1 MSKMG
6 YLTTRGSFSVNMDDI
21 DALKRELQ
29 QTRLAYQM
37 AVAINHLKSSFL
49 GRVAHE
55 LRSPLSSM
63 ISIHQMILA
72 DLCES
77 PAEERQFIAQGQLAG
92 RKLMAML
99 DEMINLSKLESGTI
113 PLEREIF
120 SLTKLWEDWA
130 SLTYLQAANR
140 NIQLKFSP
148 LTDDI
153 AIIADYQC
161 LSSALVLLVDAAIAN
176 LGSGSICI
184 SVSALDEK
192 KVTISLE
199 FTGEMALWPM
209 PEISSLSLE
218 SKPEEVKQ
226 FTQVLGFSPSLK
238 FQLAKGIIEVS
249 GGEMSL
255 DRIDNNSQDK
265 LTEIVFSLP
274 RSPDRKTPRD
284 ND

>member
-63 ISIHQMILA
+63 ISLHQMILA

-77 PAEERQFIAQGQLAG
+77 PAEEREFIAQGQLAG

-113 PLEREIF
+113 PLDQEIF
-120 SLTKLWEDWA
+120 SFTKLWEDWA

-140 NIQLKFSP
+140 NIKLKFSP

-153 AIIADYQC
+153 AIIADYQR
-161 LSSALVLLVDAAIAN
+161 LFSALVLLVDTVIAN
-176 LGSGSICI
+176 LTSGSICI
-184 SVSALDEK
+184 SVGALGEK
-192 KVTISLE
+192 KVTIVLE
-199 FTGEMALWPM
+199 FPGEIALWQM
-209 PEISSLSLE
+209 PEISPLSLE
-218 SKPEEVKQ
+218 SNQEEVKQ
-226 FTQVLGFSPSLK
+226 FTQALGFSPSLK

-255 DRIDNNSQDK
+255 DQIDNNSQDK
-265 LTEIVFSLP
+265 LTRIVFSLP
-274 RSPDRKTPRD
+274 RSPDRKNPRD

>member
-1 MSKMG
+1 MG

-63 ISIHQMILA
+63 ISLHQMILA

-77 PAEERQFIAQGQLAG
+77 PAEEREFIAQGQLAG

-120 SLTKLWEDWA
+120 SLTKLWQDWA

-192 KVTISLE
+192 KVTITLE

-255 DRIDNNSQDK
+255 DQIDNNSQDK
-265 LTEIVFSLP
+265 LTRIVFSLP

>member
-63 ISIHQMILA
+63 ISLHQMILA

-161 LSSALVLLVDAAIAN
+161 LSSALVLLVDAAVAN

-192 KVTISLE
+192 KVTITLE

-255 DRIDNNSQDK
+255 NQIDNNSQDK

>member
-29 QTRLAYQM
+29 QTRLAYHM
-37 AVAINHLKSSFL
+37 AVAINRLKSSFL
-49 GRVAHE
+49 GQVAHE

-63 ISIHQMILA
+63 ISLHQLILA

-77 PAEERQFIAQGQLAG
+77 PAEEREFIAQGQLAG

-120 SLTKLWEDWA
+120 SLTKLWQDWA
-130 SLTYLQAANR
+130 SLTHLQAANR

-161 LSSALVLLVDAAIAN
+161 LSSAFVLLVDAAIAN

-184 SVSALDEK
+184 SVSTLDEK
-192 KVTISLE
+192 KVTIRLE
-199 FTGEMALWPM
+199 FPGEISLWQM
-209 PEISSLSLE
+209 PEIYPLSLE
-218 SKPEEVKQ
+218 SKLEEVKQ
-226 FTQVLGFSPSLK
+226 FTQALGLSPGLK

-255 DRIDNNSQDK
+255 DQIDNNSQDK
-265 LTEIVFSLP
+265 LTRIVFSLP

>member
-1 MSKMG
+1 
-6 YLTTRGSFSVNMDDI
+6 MDDI

-63 ISIHQMILA
+63 ISLHQMILA

-77 PAEERQFIAQGQLAG
+77 PAEEREFIAQGQLAG

-113 PLEREIF
+113 PLDQEIF

-140 NIQLKFSP
+140 NIKLKFSP

-153 AIIADYQC
+153 AIIADYQR
-161 LSSALVLLVDAAIAN
+161 LFSALVLLVDAAIAN
-176 LGSGSICI
+176 LTSGSICI
-184 SVSALDEK
+184 SVSALGEK
-192 KVTISLE
+192 KVTITLE
-199 FTGEMALWPM
+199 FPGEIPLWPM

-226 FTQVLGFSPSLK
+226 FTQALGFSPSLK

-255 DRIDNNSQDK
+255 DQIDNNSQDK
-265 LTEIVFSLP
+265 LTRIVFSLP
-274 RSPDRKTPRD
+274 RSPDRKNPRD

>member
-1 MSKMG
+1 
-6 YLTTRGSFSVNMDDI
+6 MDDI

-77 PAEERQFIAQGQLAG
+77 SAEEREFIAQGQLAG

-161 LSSALVLLVDAAIAN
+161 LSSALVLLVDAAVAN

-255 DRIDNNSQDK
+255 DQIDNNSQDK
-265 LTEIVFSLP
+265 LTRIVFSLP
-274 RSPDRKTPRD
+274 RSPDRKNPRD

>member
-77 PAEERQFIAQGQLAG
+77 SAEEREFIAQGQLAG

-120 SLTKLWEDWA
+120 SLTKLWQDWA

-176 LGSGSICI
+176 PGSGSICI

-199 FTGEMALWPM
+199 FTGEIPLWPM

>member
-49 GRVAHE
+49 GQVAHE

-63 ISIHQMILA
+63 ISLHQLILA

-77 PAEERQFIAQGQLAG
+77 PAEEREFIAQGQLAG

-120 SLTKLWEDWA
+120 SLTKLWQDWA

-192 KVTISLE
+192 KVTITLE

-265 LTEIVFSLP
+265 LTRIVFSLP
-274 RSPDRKTPRD
+274 RSPDRKTPLD

>member
-1 MSKMG
+1 
-6 YLTTRGSFSVNMDDI
+6 MDDI

-77 PAEERQFIAQGQLAG
+77 SAEEREFIAQGQLAG

-192 KVTISLE
+192 KVTITLE

-255 DRIDNNSQDK
+255 NQIDNNSQDK

>member
-1 MSKMG
+1 MSRMG
-6 YLTTRGSFSVNMDDI
+6 CLTTRSSFSVNMDDI

-29 QTRLAYQM
+29 QTRLAYHM

-49 GRVAHE
+49 ARFAHE

-63 ISIHQMILA
+63 ISLHQLILA

-77 PAEERQFIAQGQLAG
+77 PAEEREFIAQGQLAG

-120 SLTKLWEDWA
+120 SLTKLWQDWA

-140 NIQLKFSP
+140 NIKLKFSP

-176 LGSGSICI
+176 LASGSICI
-184 SVSALDEK
+184 SVSTLCEK
-192 KVTISLE
+192 KVTIVLE
-199 FTGEMALWPM
+199 FLGEIPLWQM
-209 PEISSLSLE
+209 PEISPLSLE
-218 SKPEEVKQ
+218 SKLEEVKQ
-226 FTQVLGFSPSLK
+226 FTQALGLSPGLK

-255 DRIDNNSQDK
+255 DQIDNNSQDK
-265 LTEIVFSLP
+265 LTGIVFSLP
-274 RSPDRKTPRD
+274 RSLDRETPRD

>member
-1 MSKMG
+1 
-6 YLTTRGSFSVNMDDI
+6 MDDI

-29 QTRLAYQM
+29 QTRLAYHM

-63 ISIHQMILA
+63 ISLHQMILA

-77 PAEERQFIAQGQLAG
+77 PAEEREFIAQGQLAG

-99 DEMINLSKLESGTI
+99 DEMINLSKLESGTL

-176 LGSGSICI
+176 PGSGSICI

-199 FTGEMALWPM
+199 FTGEIPLWPM

>member
-49 GRVAHE
+49 GQVAHE

-63 ISIHQMILA
+63 ISLHQMILA

-77 PAEERQFIAQGQLAG
+77 PAEEREFIAQGQLAG
-92 RKLMAML
+92 CKLMAML

-113 PLEREIF
+113 PLDQEIF

-130 SLTYLQAANR
+130 SLTHLQAANR
-140 NIQLKFSP
+140 NIKLKFSP

-153 AIIADYQC
+153 AIIADYQR
-161 LSSALVLLVDAAIAN
+161 LFSALVLLVDAAIAN
-176 LGSGSICI
+176 LTSGSICI
-184 SVSALDEK
+184 SVRALGEK
-192 KVTISLE
+192 KVTITLE
-199 FTGEMALWPM
+199 FSGEMALWQM
-209 PEISSLSLE
+209 PEISTLSLE

-226 FTQVLGFSPSLK
+226 FTQALGLSPGLK

-255 DRIDNNSQDK
+255 DQIDNNSQDK
-265 LTEIVFSLP
+265 LTRIVFSLP

>member
-1 MSKMG
+1 MSRMG

-63 ISIHQMILA
+63 ISLHQMILA

-77 PAEERQFIAQGQLAG
+77 PAEEREFIAQGQLAG
-92 RKLMAML
+92 CKLMAML

-113 PLEREIF
+113 PLEQEIF

-130 SLTYLQAANR
+130 SLTHLQAANR
-140 NIQLKFSP
+140 NIKLKFSP

-153 AIIADYQC
+153 AIIADYQR
-161 LSSALVLLVDAAIAN
+161 LFSALVLLVDAAIAN
-176 LGSGSICI
+176 LRTGSICI

-192 KVTISLE
+192 KVTITLE

-226 FTQVLGFSPSLK
+226 FTQALGLSPGLK

-249 GGEMSL
+249 EGEMSL
-255 DRIDNNSQDK
+255 DQIDNNSQDK
-265 LTEIVFSLP
+265 LTRIVFSLP
-274 RSPDRKTPRD
+274 RSPDRKNPRD

>member
-1 MSKMG
+1 MG

-63 ISIHQMILA
+63 ISLHQMILA

-77 PAEERQFIAQGQLAG
+77 PAEEREFIAQGQLAG

-120 SLTKLWEDWA
+120 SLTKLWQDWA

-192 KVTISLE
+192 KVTITLE

-265 LTEIVFSLP
+265 LTRIVFSLP
-274 RSPDRKTPRD
+274 RSPDRKTPLD

>member
-63 ISIHQMILA
+63 ISLHQMILA

-77 PAEERQFIAQGQLAG
+77 PAEEREFIAQGQLAG

-176 LGSGSICI
+176 PGSGSICI

-255 DRIDNNSQDK
+255 DQIDNNSQDK

>member
-1 MSKMG
+1 MG

-161 LSSALVLLVDAAIAN
+161 LSSALVLLVDAAVAN

-192 KVTISLE
+192 KVTITLE

>member
-6 YLTTRGSFSVNMDDI
+6 YLATRGSFSVNMDDI

-29 QTRLAYQM
+29 QTRLAYQI

-49 GRVAHE
+49 ARVAHE

-77 PAEERQFIAQGQLAG
+77 PAEEREFIAQGQLAG
-92 RKLMAML
+92 CKLMAML

-113 PLEREIF
+113 PLDQEIF
-120 SLTKLWEDWA
+120 SLTKLWQDWA

-153 AIIADYQC
+153 AIIADYQS
-161 LSSALVLLVDAAIAN
+161 LYSALVLLVDAAIAN
-176 LGSGSICI
+176 LMSGSICI

-192 KVTISLE
+192 KVTITLE

-226 FTQVLGFSPSLK
+226 FTQALGLSPGLK

-255 DRIDNNSQDK
+255 DQIDNNSQDK
-265 LTEIVFSLP
+265 LTRIVFSLP

>member
-63 ISIHQMILA
+63 ISLHQMILA

>member
-77 PAEERQFIAQGQLAG
+77 SAEEREFIAQGQLAG

-161 LSSALVLLVDAAIAN
+161 LSSALVLLVDAAVAN

-255 DRIDNNSQDK
+255 NQIDNNSQDK